1 MDLEETCQV
10 EPLPYFMFPD
20 KLQFSDAV
28 GLCAAFGGDVASP
41 SDAQEQKVSS

>member
-10 EPLPYFMFPD
+10 VPLPYFMFPD

-28 GLCAAFGGDVASP
+28 SLCAAFGGDVAAP
-41 SDAQEQKVSS
+41 RDAQEQEVSS